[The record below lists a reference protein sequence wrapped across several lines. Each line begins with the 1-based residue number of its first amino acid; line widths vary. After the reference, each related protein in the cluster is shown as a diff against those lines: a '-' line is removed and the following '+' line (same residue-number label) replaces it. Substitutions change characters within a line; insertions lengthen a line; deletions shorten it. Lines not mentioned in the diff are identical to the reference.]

1 MPQNKEA
8 TIDRIISDMCSSVP
22 GLEAVFIVDEEGVSL
37 AKAFSD
43 EILKRPLVDEN
54 SVCKLTITA
63 FHDISGISRN
73 AGKGSVD
80 IIIVKTSEGVF
91 FMREIQ
97 NPETSACVRIIVFAD
112 SIIPIELAL
121 LHIKK
126 SSRQIAGNI

>member
-8 TIDRIISDMCSSVP
+8 AIDRIISDMCSSVP
-22 GLEAVFIVDEEGVSL
+22 GLQAVFIVDDEGTSL

-43 EILKRPLVDEN
+43 EISRSPLVDED
-54 SVCKLTITA
+54 SIGKLTITA

-73 AGKGSVD
+73 ASKGSVD
-80 IIIVKTSEGVF
+80 IIIVKTSDGAF
-91 FMREIQ
+91 FMREIR

-126 SSRQIAGNI
+126 SSRQIARII